1 MTPPADAPTAV
12 TFYLDPGCPWTWL
25 SAGWLLDVAAQ
36 RDLTV
41 RWRTFSLAMLHEGR
55 PVPPQFDTP
64 EHRAGKAVA
73 GQALRVVQA
82 AADAG
87 DDAAGGRFYLEFGR
101 RFHGSGAHPDVAMVA
116 DAAEAAGAMP
126 MLEAAADPGLDGA
139 IAASLQ
145 TALDLAGPDIG
156 SPVLHVDGTSR
167 GFFGP
172 IVSPA
177 PTGEE
182 ALRLWD
188 AIVVLSTSPSF
199 FEIKRG
205 RSGKA
210 SDEDLQAAG
219 RTG

>member
-1 MTPPADAPTAV
+1 MTPPADRPTAV
-12 TFYLDPGCPWTWL
+12 TFYVDPGCPWTWL
-25 SAGWLLDVAAQ
+25 SAGWLADVAAQ

-41 RWRTFSLAMLHEGR
+41 RWRTFSLALLHEGR

-73 GQALRVVQA
+73 GQALRVLQA

-87 DDAAGGRFYLEFGR
+87 DDAAAGRFYVEFGR
-101 RFHGSGAHPDVAMVA
+101 RFHGSGAHPDIAMVTA
-116 DAAEAAGAMP
+116 AAEAAGATAL
-126 MLEAAADPGLDGA
+126 LEAAADPDLDAA
-139 IAASLQ
+139 IDASLQ
-145 TALDLAGPDIG
+145 AALALAGPDIG
-156 SPVLHVDGTSR
+156 SPVLHVDGSER
-167 GFFGP
+167 GLFGP

-188 AIVVLSTSPSF
+188 AVVVLTTSPSF

-205 RSGKA
+205 RSGPA

>member
-1 MTPPADAPTAV
+1 MTPPADAPTGV
-12 TFYLDPGCPWTWL
+12 TFYVDPGCPWTWL
-25 SAGWLLDVAAQ
+25 SAGWLVDVAAR

-41 RWRTFSLAMLHEGR
+41 RWRTFSLALLHEGE
-55 PVPPQFDTP
+55 PVPPRFDTP

-87 DDAAGGRFYLEFGR
+87 DDAAAGRFYREFGQ
-101 RFHGSGAHPDVAMVA
+101 RFHGSGVTPDVAMVA
-116 DAAEAAGAMP
+116 AAAEAAGAMP
-126 MLEAAADPGLDGA
+126 LLETAADPGLDGA
-139 IAASLQ
+139 IAASLE

-156 SPVLHVDGTSR
+156 SPVLHVDGSER

-188 AIVVLSTSPSF
+188 AIVVLTSSPSF
-199 FEIKRG
+199 FELKRG
-205 RSGKA
+205 RSGRA
-210 SDEDLQAAG
+210 ADEDLQAAG